1 MSNEPPFTSDEEV
14 PTKLR
19 YYADRDDYEWGANP
33 VSRTMRQAA
42 DLIERNRRDRSDSD
56 ALDQLAWLL
65 SAPEWP
71 GASGMEDVAEIV
83 GATGRDLNQSG
94 ATWQRH

>member
-1 MSNEPPFTSDEEV
+1 MTDAE
-14 PTKLR
+14 
-19 YYADRDDYEWGANP
+19 
-33 VSRTMRQAA
+33 
-42 DLIERNRRDRSDSD
+42 

-83 GATGRDLNQSG
+83 AATGRSLDQEG
-94 ATWQRH
+94 ADWPRH